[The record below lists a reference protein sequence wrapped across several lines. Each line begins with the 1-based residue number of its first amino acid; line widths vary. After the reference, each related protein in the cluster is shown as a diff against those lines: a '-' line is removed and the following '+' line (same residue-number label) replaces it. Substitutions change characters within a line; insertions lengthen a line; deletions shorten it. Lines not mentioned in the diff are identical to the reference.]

1 MAVAP
6 DGLRAALL
14 MLGSTLGTAC
24 SAAIIRHISADLH
37 PFELVFFRN
46 LFGLLTLAPW
56 IVGRGWRPFR
66 TRRYGL
72 TGLRVLSS
80 VTSLSLF
87 YTALAMTPLARVMS
101 LLFAAPL
108 FATLFAIAIMGDRV
122 GPRRGAALL
131 VGFGGTLI
139 ILRPGVSGLDIGAVM
154 ALGSAA
160 TFAMTLTFTKLLS
173 RTDSSLNITV
183 LATVLMMPVSLFL
196 ATFVWRWPAPHMLLW
211 LAAMG
216 ISSTLAQLSL
226 TQSLRLADS
235 SAVLPLDFAKLIWAA
250 LIGFI
255 VFAETPD
262 LWTWIGGVVIFVM
275 AIYVTLRE
283 SRTGAGRTGVTVPP
297 P

>member
-1 MAVAP
+1 
-6 DGLRAALL
+6 

-46 LFGLLTLAPW
+46 VFGVLTLAPW
-56 IVGRGWRPFR
+56 IVGRGWQPFR

-87 YTALAMTPLARVMS
+87 YAALAMTPLAQVMS

-108 FATLFAIAIMGDRV
+108 FATLFAIAIMGDQA
-122 GPRRGAALL
+122 GLRRWAALL

-139 ILRPGVSGLDIGAVM
+139 ILRPGVGGLDIGAVM

-173 RTDSSLNITV
+173 RTDATLNITV
-183 LATVLMMPVSLFL
+183 LATVLMMPASLFL
-196 ATFVWRWPAPHMLLW
+196 ATFVWRWPDPQMLLW

-250 LIGFI
+250 LIGFV
-255 VFAETPD
+255 VFAEIPD
-262 LWTWIGGVVIFVM
+262 LWTWIGGIVIFVT
-275 AIYVTLRE
+275 AIYVMLRE
-283 SRTGAGRTGVTVPP
+283 SRTGAPGAARDAVTAPP